1 MSLSESMGSYER
13 QPESRTTTS
22 GSNLQAS
29 ISTTCCVNEVVL
41 RVACVSGTRLRPLQK
56 KKGSIIQKKKPRKKS
71 LFVRMCLMSCV
82 KARVFRVRV
91 CRERVNI
98 ICVFDT
104 CVRAC
109 EERCMHNGSVQKGEL
124 HERHAV

>member
-41 RVACVSGTRLRPLQK
+41 RVACVSGTRLRPSLHGTK
-56 KKGSIIQKKKPRKKS
+56 KERSKKNRF
-71 LFVRMCLMSCV
+71 LFGC
-82 KARVFRVRV
+82 A
-91 CRERVNI
+91 
-98 ICVFDT
+98 
-104 CVRAC
+104 
-109 EERCMHNGSVQKGEL
+109 
-124 HERHAV
+124 